1 MIKIAVAYSSFLI
14 GFMLMFMILFSD
26 EEVFN
31 SNMHTH
37 FLGVIG
43 KVNVRHVKLN
53 DTSSQGVSHDD
64 WGV

>member
-43 KVNVRHVKLN
+43 KVRHFAKI
-53 DTSSQGVSHDD
+53 
-64 WGV
+64 